1 MQNKPLHSTLAFV
14 RTEDTWSAPLGED
27 FSQRAQF
34 WDKVARERGDSQ
46 LTLLIMKDGKIVVSR
61 DPLCVDIPY
70 GLSPMY
76 ENFSSFGDKWNDF
89 WSDNSLIDLLST
101 AYRTQNKL
109 TAGDFLLAYASINLM
124 NKGKIRYSYAATV
137 RKLVLLSTY
146 LMTDGKELPEDVQ
159 GYSATRLV
167 ASYLTNDALDK
178 RISPLIVERSRN
190 NLTEIITHMHD
201 DATLQDGSGYK
212 IIAPGNSFLLA
223 SGDLASLMEASH
235 V

>member
-1 MQNKPLHSTLAFV
+1 MQNKLLHSTLAFI
-14 RTEDTWSAPLGED
+14 RTEDALSILLGED
-27 FSQRAQF
+27 SSPRAQF
-34 WDKVARERGDSQ
+34 WDKVAGERGDSQ
-46 LTLLIMKDGKIVVSR
+46 LTLFTMKDGAIVVSK

-89 WSDNSLIDLLST
+89 WSDNSLMDLLLT

-124 NKGKIRYSYAATV
+124 SKGEIRYSYAATV
-137 RKLVLLSTY
+137 RKLALLSTY

-159 GYSATRLV
+159 GYSAMHLV
-167 ASYLTNDALDK
+167 TAYLANDALDK
-178 RISPLIVERSRN
+178 RISSLIVQRSRD
-190 NLTEIITHMHD
+190 NLAEIITHMHD

-223 SGDLASLMEASH
+223 SGDLATLMEANH

>member
-1 MQNKPLHSTLAFV
+1 MQNKLLHSTLAFV
-14 RTEDTWSAPLGED
+14 RTEDAWSAPLGEE
-27 FSQRAQF
+27 SARRAQF

-46 LTLLIMKDGKIVVSR
+46 LTLFTMKDGKIVVSR

-70 GLSPMY
+70 DLSPMY
-76 ENFSSFGDKWNDF
+76 ENLSSFGDRWNDF

-101 AYRTQNKL
+101 TYRTQNKL

-124 NKGKIRYSYAATV
+124 DKGKIRYSYAATV
-137 RKLVLLSTY
+137 RKLALLSMY
-146 LMTDGKELPEDVQ
+146 LKTDGKELPEDVQ
-159 GYSATRLV
+159 GYSATHLV
-167 ASYLTNDALDK
+167 TSYLTNDALDK
-178 RISPLIVERSRN
+178 RISPLIVGRSKN
-190 NLTEIITHMHD
+190 NLAEIVTHMYD

-212 IIAPGNSFLLA
+212 IIAPGQSFLLA

>member
-1 MQNKPLHSTLAFV
+1 
-14 RTEDTWSAPLGED
+14 
-27 FSQRAQF
+27 
-34 WDKVARERGDSQ
+34 
-46 LTLLIMKDGKIVVSR
+46 MKDGAIVVSK

-89 WSDNSLIDLLST
+89 WSDNSLMDLLLT

-109 TAGDFLLAYASINLM
+109 IARDFLLAYASINLM
-124 NKGKIRYSYAATV
+124 SKGKIRYSYAATV
-137 RKLVLLSTY
+137 RKLALLSTY
-146 LMTDGKELPEDVQ
+146 LVTDGEELPEDVQ

-167 ASYLTNDALDK
+167 TSYLTNDVLDE
-178 RISPLIVERSRN
+178 RISPLIVQRSKD

-201 DATLQDGSGYK
+201 EATLQDGSGYK